1 MAQPPLLL
9 LLLLQTLWPLLL
21 YWCLLPALMWQ
32 RPPLRLLVLV
42 LLRQLQL
49 SSPTGQARWCLLV
62 WG

>member
-1 MAQPPLLL
+1 
-9 LLLLQTLWPLLL
+9 
-21 YWCLLPALMWQ
+21 
-32 RPPLRLLVLV
+32 VLV